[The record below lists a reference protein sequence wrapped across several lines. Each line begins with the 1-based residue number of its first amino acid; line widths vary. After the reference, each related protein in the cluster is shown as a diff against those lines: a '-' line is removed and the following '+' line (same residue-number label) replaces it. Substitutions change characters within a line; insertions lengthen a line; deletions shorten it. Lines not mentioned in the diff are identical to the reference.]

1 MEPRKI
7 VLILGNG
14 FDIDL
19 GFKTSYKDF
28 WESEHCPKNYPA
40 PLIRHLNQRWK
51 DDLDAVKWYDLEN
64 ELLEYAIHG
73 DKSDVVSE
81 EEREYLLKTTDAILN
96 NRLHFLDIDEIFASL
111 NKKGLIII
119 SNNTSNNPLEH
130 AKAPFRD
137 DCLLSPQERDT
148 KALCLIKEKLC
159 LYLSSIRSTKNAS
172 NTIAFQVLSIMDEY
186 AKEGNT
192 VDVYSFN
199 YTPVGFNGSEPDSAI
214 VHYVH
219 GSCRDGNVIIGTR
232 DDERISEEYDFL
244 QKSFDDHYDPP
255 ALVEDLL
262 AADEVII
269 FGHSIG
275 ENDRQYFRSFFK
287 RQTDN
292 IHLSR
297 KDVIIFTRDEASE
310 RQIKRSLQRMTD
322 WNLSM
327 LLGQNNI
334 QIIKTGSLKEDQRLL
349 KDFLVKHGKDERT
362 SKEIIGTLYGS

>member
-1 MEPRKI
+1 MPEPRKI
-7 VLILGNG
+7 VLVLGNG
-14 FDIDL
+14 FDLDL
-19 GFKTSYKDF
+19 GLKTSYKDF
-28 WESEHCPKNYPA
+28 WESEYCPKNYPA

-73 DKSDVVSE
+73 DKSDVVSK
-81 EEREYLLKTTDAILN
+81 EEREYLKNNSVYQLNIKAVYGPRDDIYQILVEKSIIKLEN
-96 NRLHFLDIDEIFASL
+96 NLLVIRAVVPYKEDFRLTVLERDKKAFLLI
-111 NKKGLIII
+111 KKGLCEYL
-119 SNNTSNNPLEH
+119 TTVAL
-130 AKAPFRD
+130 AQKA
-137 DCLLSPQERDT
+137 
-148 KALCLIKEKLC
+148 
-159 LYLSSIRSTKNAS
+159 ST
-172 NTIAFQVLSIMDEY
+172 TIAFQVLSIMDEY
-186 AKEGNT
+186 AKDGNI
-192 VDVYSFN
+192 VNIYSFN
-199 YTPVGFNGSEPDSAI
+199 YTPVELNGSELDSTR

-219 GSCRDGNVIIGTR
+219 GRCRDGKVIIGTR
-232 DDERISEEYDFL
+232 DDERISEDYDFL
-244 QKSFDDHYDPP
+244 QKSFDVHYDPP